1 MKKCAKVCSIEMPGN
16 CRMFCVFPVFK
27 VMLLVAPSPFLAKLS
42 IYINVQGT
50 PQYLVLALGEGEG
63 VEEKNKE

>member
-1 MKKCAKVCSIEMPGN
+1 
-16 CRMFCVFPVFK
+16 MFCVFPVFK
-27 VMLLVAPSPFLAKLS
+27 VMLLVALSPFLAKLS

-50 PQYLVLALGEGEG
+50 PQYLVLALGEREG

>member
-27 VMLLVAPSPFLAKLS
+27 VMLLVALSPFPAKLS

-50 PQYLVLALGEGEG
+50 PQYLFLTLGEREG
-63 VEEKNKE
+63 VEEKNKK

>member
-16 CRMFCVFPVFK
+16 CRMFFVFPVFK
-27 VMLLVAPSPFLAKLS
+27 VMLLVAPSPFPAKLS

-50 PQYLVLALGEGEG
+50 PQYLFLALGEREG